1 MTGRPEDRQTGRLI
15 LKKKEKFK
23 MYSFRKSKKGFTLI
37 ELMVV
42 VAIIGVLAL
51 LGLRL
56 YTGQQEKA
64 KNAIVKANAG
74 TTQTLLQAN
83 LADAS
88 YSDAATAVAALQTP
102 GHGMRNP
109 YTSLDLVITAS
120 GTALPTTSTATPGGV
135 LVCQATGLATTSVPE
150 SYRIRGYD
158 GNGNPV
164 GNEMTAQK

>member
-1 MTGRPEDRQTGRLI
+1 
-15 LKKKEKFK
+15 

-74 TTQTLLQAN
+74 TIQTLLQAE
-83 LADAS
+83 LADTTFTLVNGMVTDGSVFAKSGIHIPDGGLQIVNGNAATVADVGMVVVTTSAS
-88 YSDAATAVAALQTP
+88 GDVFEINGNRFPDAAIVYAEPLTA
-102 GHGMRNP
+102 R
-109 YTSLDLVITAS
+109 
-120 GTALPTTSTATPGGV
+120 
-135 LVCQATGLATTSVPE
+135 
-150 SYRIRGYD
+150 
-158 GNGNPV
+158 
-164 GNEMTAQK
+164 K

>member
-1 MTGRPEDRQTGRLI
+1 
-15 LKKKEKFK
+15 

-74 TTQTLLQAN
+74 TVQTLIQAE
-83 LADAS
+83 LADTDLTTAI
-88 YSDAATAVAALQTP
+88 AAVNSLDDDYAGAGLGEAQTS
-102 GHGMRNP
+102 GMRNP
-109 YTSLDLVITAS
+109 YGTSTYDVVFATGVTTDPVNHEGMVEVSYSDPVFTITAH
-120 GTALPTTSTATPGGV
+120 GKNGDAIANFI
-135 LVCQATGLATTSVPE
+135 GL
-150 SYRIRGYD
+150 
-158 GNGNPV
+158 
-164 GNEMTAQK
+164 TAQK

>member
-1 MTGRPEDRQTGRLI
+1 
-15 LKKKEKFK
+15 

-74 TTQTLLQAN
+74 TVQTLIQAE
-83 LADAS
+83 LADETVATVNNAS
-88 YSDAATAVAALQTP
+88 YLDAL
-102 GHGMRNP
+102 
-109 YTSLDLVITAS
+109 ITAS
-120 GTALPTTSTATPGGV
+120 GIVNPVTGNVQGADSNYATGNATSTTVAGDDGEVYVYYSTDG
-135 LVCQATGLATTSVPE
+135 TGQFL
-150 SYRIRGYD
+150 I
-158 GNGNPV
+158 NGN
-164 GNEMTAQK
+164 TAGATDAKVYDNDLSARK

>member
-1 MTGRPEDRQTGRLI
+1 
-15 LKKKEKFK
+15 

-74 TTQTLLQAN
+74 TIQTLIQAN
-83 LADAS
+83 MADM
-88 YSDAATAVAALQTP
+88 ATAFGSATAAVATVDTES
-102 GHGMRNP
+102 GIRNP
-109 YTSLDLVITAS
+109 YTGISGAGAVI
-120 GTALPTTSTATPGGV
+120 PTATDLTTGV
-135 LVCQATGLATTSVPE
+135 AGTTVPTGATKGVVCVSVDTSNEWKFYVWGVDADAKLVGDML
-150 SYRIRGYD
+150 
-158 GNGNPV
+158 
-164 GNEMTAQK
+164 TAQK

>member
-1 MTGRPEDRQTGRLI
+1 
-15 LKKKEKFK
+15 

-83 LADAS
+83 LADAT
-88 YSDAATAVAALQTP
+88 YSDSTTAVAALETP

-109 YTSLDLVITAS
+109 HTSAALVITAGA
-120 GTALPTTSTATPGGV
+120 GTTLPTESGPAGGV
-135 LVCQATGLATTSVPE
+135 VVVQASASAPEKYLV
-150 SYRIRGYD
+150 RGYD
-158 GNGNPV
+158 GNGDPV
-164 GNEMTAQK
+164 GDELTAQK

>member
-1 MTGRPEDRQTGRLI
+1 
-15 LKKKEKFK
+15 

-42 VAIIGVLAL
+42 VAIIGVLSL

-74 TTQTLLQAN
+74 TVQTLLQAN
-83 LADAS
+83 LADDT
-88 YSDAATAVAALQTP
+88 YSDAATAVAALTAP

-109 YTSLDLVITAS
+109 HTSAPLAIESSTA
-120 GTALPTTSTATPGGV
+120 TALPTDGQNPGIV
-135 LVCQATGLATTSVPE
+135 MVVQSHASAPE
-150 SYRIRGYD
+150 TYLIQGYD
-158 GNGNPV
+158 GDGDLV
-164 GNEMTAQK
+164 GDELQAQK

>member
-1 MTGRPEDRQTGRLI
+1 
-15 LKKKEKFK
+15 

-74 TTQTLLQAN
+74 TVQTLIQAN
-83 LADAS
+83 LADQTFS
-88 YSDAATAVAALQTP
+88 TAAAAVEALGNT
-102 GHGMRNP
+102 GLRNP
-109 YTSLDLVITAS
+109 YDDDGATVTALENDIGTEPTGDIVPANPTAGVVYVGKLS
-120 GTALPTTSTATPGGV
+120 DEQVFYIQGCGKTGGTAGSNGMDILTA
-135 LVCQATGLATTSVPE
+135 
-150 SYRIRGYD
+150 RR
-158 GNGNPV
+158 
-164 GNEMTAQK
+164 